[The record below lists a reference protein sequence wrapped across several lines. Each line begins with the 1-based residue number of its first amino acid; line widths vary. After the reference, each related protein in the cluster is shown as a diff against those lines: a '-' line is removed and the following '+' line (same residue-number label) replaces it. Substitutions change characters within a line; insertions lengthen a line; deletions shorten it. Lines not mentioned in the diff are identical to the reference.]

1 MPQKPDRPTASGW
14 LGREMR
20 AERRRQ
26 MQANMADIRAA
37 RRENARHEEAK
48 ARGETMA
55 QPMDQQQLRRHSE
68 GSEPTVAATYPD
80 ADSMS
85 RQAMV
90 DYLKAHGQFVPPKIK
105 DETLRRKVIEVRDG
119 VSQKQA

>member
-1 MPQKPDRPTASGW
+1 MPQKTEKPSSSGW

-20 AERRRQ
+20 AARRRQ
-26 MQANMADIRAA
+26 MQENMADIRAA
-37 RRENARHEEAK
+37 RRANAQREEAK
-48 ARGETMA
+48 ARGETVA
-55 QPMDQQQLRRHSE
+55 QPMQQQRRYSE
-68 GSEPTVAATYPD
+68 GSEPTVATRYPD

-119 VSQKQA
+119 VSKEQA

>member
-1 MPQKPDRPTASGW
+1 MPQKTDKPSSSGW

-20 AERRRQ
+20 AARRRQ
-26 MQANMADIRAA
+26 MQEDMADVRAA
-37 RRENARHEEAK
+37 RRANAQREGAK
-48 ARGETMA
+48 ARGETVA
-55 QPMDQQQLRRHSE
+55 QPMQKQRRYSE
-68 GSEPTVAATYPD
+68 GSEPTVATSYPD
-80 ADSMS
+80 AGSMS

-119 VSQKQA
+119 VSKEQA